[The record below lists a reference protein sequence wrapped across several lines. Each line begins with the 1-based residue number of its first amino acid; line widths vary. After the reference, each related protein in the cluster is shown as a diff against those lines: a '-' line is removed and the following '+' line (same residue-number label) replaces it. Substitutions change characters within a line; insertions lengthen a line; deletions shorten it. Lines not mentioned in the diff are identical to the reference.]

1 MERKQILENFIQ
13 EVINKKVIPFFKEYL
28 PEIYD
33 ENVSVI
39 VDFKDGI
46 ADGKI
51 GADKNTPLIHY
62 WVDEE
67 IGDLDNIG
75 GELTTFQAITGV
87 QLKNGIQL
95 PREEA
100 YALHLIH
107 EFAHK
112 FHWNVMKNNNSY
124 QGLNAIN
131 REYFFPAI
139 ESCKSIGKKMN
150 ISNPQ
155 EIVSYIKNLSEAE
168 IPECIREEYD
178 FLNKSVKGIKLLD
191 FAMDKYIIDNNLGID
206 IDETFA
212 KSVERIYIENT
223 DLDPAVKDALLKYG
237 QDWFEKHP
245 IVETEDIESKT
256 STTYKDEV
264 FFRLYNQV
272 GKDRFVE
279 YLKTVNYFEFAKLR
293 VRDIETQE
301 YSEEYKRF
309 LQNPVEYLDSI
320 REEVG
325 TKSPIEGI
333 FEVLSSEQATELG
346 IDTRKYLSERT
357 PTEKNISM
365 EDMAKNAL
373 ATGGRST
380 TVSEADG
387 QYREDEYTKEN
398 EGVLIDD

>member
-1 MERKQILENFIQ
+1 
-13 EVINKKVIPFFKEYL
+13 
-28 PEIYD
+28 
-33 ENVSVI
+33 
-39 VDFKDGI
+39 
-46 ADGKI
+46 
-51 GADKNTPLIHY
+51 
-62 WVDEE
+62 
-67 IGDLDNIG
+67 
-75 GELTTFQAITGV
+75 
-87 QLKNGIQL
+87 
-95 PREEA
+95 
-100 YALHLIH
+100 
-107 EFAHK
+107 
-112 FHWNVMKNNNSY
+112 
-124 QGLNAIN
+124 
-131 REYFFPAI
+131 
-139 ESCKSIGKKMN
+139 
-150 ISNPQ
+150 
-155 EIVSYIKNLSEAE
+155 
-168 IPECIREEYD
+168 
-178 FLNKSVKGIKLLD
+178 
-191 FAMDKYIIDNNLGID
+191 
-206 IDETFA
+206 
-212 KSVERIYIENT
+212 
-223 DLDPAVKDALLKYG
+223 
-237 QDWFEKHP
+237 
-245 IVETEDIESKT
+245 
-256 STTYKDEV
+256 
-264 FFRLYNQV
+264 
-272 GKDRFVE
+272 VE